1 MAARSTGLFPR
12 EGFNFDAECE
22 ITTTPTPAKTNL
34 AHAKTIRVVATEV
47 NIPAPDREFLAVYL
61 RSDRPESPESVI
73 IFTGDMINDA
83 GIGIAHFRGAILEG
97 GDNIVYYELPTTADE
112 ANPPSVGK
120 VFYEL
125 VDGPQR

>member
-12 EGFNFDAECE
+12 EGFNLDAECE
-22 ITTTPTPAKTNL
+22 ITTTPTPAKTTL
-34 AHAKTIRVVATEV
+34 AHAKTIRVIATEV
-47 NIPAPDREFLAVYL
+47 NLSASGNEFLTVYL
-61 RSDRPESPESVI
+61 GGGVLGAGVVFSA
-73 IFTGDMINDA
+73 DMINDA
-83 GIGIAHFRGAILEG
+83 GVGIAHFRGAITNADENNVFYVFE
-97 GDNIVYYELPTTADE
+97 NIEDE

>member
-34 AHAKTIRVVATEV
+34 AHAKTIRVIATEV
-47 NIPAPDREFLAVYL
+47 NLSAPDQEFLMVYL
-61 RSDRPESPESVI
+61 RSDRPESPESLVA
-73 IFTGDMINDA
+73 FSAGMINDA
-83 GIGIAHFRGAILEG
+83 GVGIAHFRGANLEG
-97 GDNIVYYELPTTADE
+97 GDNNVFYVFENIADE